1 MINVMNSKKEILKSE
16 SFFKSVNIKTRE
28 IMFDNRLKNEG
39 GKIRKEI
46 RWKLTD
52 ELVYCEVVY
61 HLQGPIE
68 NILKYKLDE
77 KDYKVVIHSGN
88 CEL

>member
-1 MINVMNSKKEILKSE
+1 MNSKKEILKTE
-16 SFFKSVNIKTRE
+16 SFFKLVNIKTRE
-28 IMFDNRLKNEG
+28 IVFDNRLKNEG

-46 RWKLTD
+46 HWKLN
-52 ELVYCEVVY
+52 EPVYCEVVY

-68 NILKYKLDE
+68 NILKYKLDK
-77 KDYKVVIHSGN
+77 KDYKVAIHSGN